1 MSYSFPVETVR
12 ILTVDSTTSNLIYIC
27 LLLPF
32 GLLATIFGYL
42 KFSIFLGLIK
52 FYIYLACDFFF
63 VFMILNY
70 FYEHWNNKNRFRVFS
85 QGLGR
90 FIVGLIWPFG
100 EVRVERMKRF

>member
-1 MSYSFPVETVR
+1 MSNRKTEFTTGFSSNFY
-12 ILTVDSTTSNLIYIC
+12 VDIPT
-27 LLLPF
+27 PF
-32 GLLATIFGYL
+32 FENVTNENFRYGT
-42 KFSIFLGLIK
+42 LIK
-52 FYIYLACDFFF
+52 FYVYLACDFFF
-63 VFMILNY
+63 IFMILNY